1 MKKLLKLIAL
11 IVIITPLQAQNE
23 NNQQLPKTKTVVE
36 SMDSLLMHV
45 NKIPVTSHI
54 LYDRVLAFAGL
65 QDFNQGERTDTS
77 VCRSICYVTQTIP
90 ILYSLILI
98 LEC

>member
-1 MKKLLKLIAL
+1 MKKLLNFIAL
-11 IVIITPLQAQNE
+11 FVIIIPLQAQNG
-23 NNQQLPKTKTVVE
+23 NNHQLPKTVVE